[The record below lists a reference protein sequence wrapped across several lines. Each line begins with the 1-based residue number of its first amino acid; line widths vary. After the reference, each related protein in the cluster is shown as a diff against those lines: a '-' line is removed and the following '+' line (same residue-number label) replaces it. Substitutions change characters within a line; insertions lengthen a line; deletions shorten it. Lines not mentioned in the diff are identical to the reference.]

1 MYKTTIFYYNVIYL
15 KFQRKRYKI
24 TVIIDNRIDVCYTVS
39 TMKNNA
45 QQNNVSILNSHRIA
59 FSASLFLCNIS
70 LLGKEWYA
78 KDEICNYT
86 KLYYILDGEI
96 DMSIYGNKIIATKG
110 DFLLI
115 PAGTKHE
122 YKANE
127 FAKLYWADVASTF
140 NNNNIAEVLSF
151 PYKVHIGTSTK
162 LITLFKQL
170 IATKNATS
178 PLNSIYQANY
188 ISQILTIFFDNCV
201 ASVKNKEPTND
212 IIYSLLKYINEHSEE
227 QLTVAE
233 LAQKACMST
242 SHFTVRFKKVAGVTP
257 HQYINNLKMKKAEN
271 LLESTD
277 MSIDNIVRQLN
288 FYDTSYFCK
297 SFKKMY
303 GFSPLQYRKL
313 AQKSTIIKIVEE
325 TNE

>member
-1 MYKTTIFYYNVIYL
+1 M
-15 KFQRKRYKI
+15 
-24 TVIIDNRIDVCYTVS
+24 IIDNRLDVCYTVF
-39 TMKNNA
+39 TMKNNT
-45 QQNNVSILNSHRIA
+45 QQNNVSILNSHRIV
-59 FSASLFLCNIS
+59 FSTSLFLCNFS
-70 LLGKEWYA
+70 RLGKEWYA

-96 DMSIYGNKIIATKG
+96 DMSICGNKIIATKG

-127 FAKLYWADVASTF
+127 FAKLYWADISLTF
-140 NNNNIAEVLSF
+140 NNSNIMEVLSF
-151 PYKVHIGTSTK
+151 PHKTHIGPSAK
-162 LITLFKQL
+162 LTTMFKKL
-170 IATKNATS
+170 IATKNTTT

-188 ISQILTIFFDNCV
+188 ISQILTIFFDNCATKV
-201 ASVKNKEPTND
+201 ESKEPTND

-242 SHFTVRFKKVAGVTP
+242 SHFTVRFKKVTGVTP

-277 MSIDNIVRQLN
+277 MSIDDIVRQLN